1 MSRTSARHE
10 RARHE
15 RAAASNASVLILTRN
30 EEQDLPGALASVSW
44 SDDVHV
50 FDSFS
55 TDATVSIA
63 TGLGARVTQ
72 RVFDNYAAQ
81 RNAALHRLDFRHPWV
96 LLLDADERCTPQL
109 AEEVAHVAAVNDAA
123 LAGYRM
129 RRRDYFRN
137 TWLRH
142 AQISPWYI
150 RLVRPERA
158 RYTREINEVLE
169 IAGEVGELQA
179 PLDHYPFSKGI
190 GHWLRK
196 HDIYSTME
204 AQLIVA
210 GGGLKDP
217 SWRQAL
223 TAPDFHQRRL
233 HQKALFYRMPGRPAL
248 KWLYMMLG
256 RGAFLDGSAGC
267 TYATLQA
274 IYEYMIVL
282 KTRELR
288 ESAAGAESGPVEDR

>member
-1 MSRTSARHE
+1 MSR
-10 RARHE
+10 
-15 RAAASNASVLILTRN
+15 AASGERGTAGRGMGSQVSVLILTRN
-30 EEQDLPGALASVSW
+30 EEQDLPGALASVRW

-63 TGLGARVTQ
+63 TGLGARVAQ
-72 RVFDNYAAQ
+72 RVFDDYATH
-81 RNAALHRLDFRHPWV
+81 RNAALNQLPFRHPWV
-96 LLLDADERCTPQL
+96 LLLDADERCTREL
-109 AEEVAHVAAVNDAA
+109 GEEVLRIAAHDDPAM
-123 LAGYRM
+123 AGYRI
-129 RRRDYFRN
+129 RRRDFFRN

-142 AQISPWYI
+142 AQISPWYL
-150 RLVRPERA
+150 RLVRPQLA
-158 RYTREINEVLE
+158 RYSRAINEVLE
-169 IAGEVGELQA
+169 VAGEVGELRA
-179 PLDHYPFSKGI
+179 PLDHYPFSKGV

-196 HDIYSTME
+196 HDLYSTME
-204 AQLIVA
+204 AELIVNGA
-210 GGGLKDP
+210 GLEDP

-223 TAPDFHQRRL
+223 TARDFHQRRL
-233 HQKALFYRMPGRPAL
+233 HQKALFYRMPGRPLL

-256 RGAFLDGSAGC
+256 RGAFLDGSAGW

-288 ESAAGAESGPVEDR
+288 ERAGVEGAAVDQR

>member
-1 MSRTSARHE
+1 MI
-10 RARHE
+10 
-15 RAAASNASVLILTRN
+15 SVLIPTKN
-30 EEQDLPGALASVSW
+30 EEQDLPGCLASVAW

-63 TGLGARVTQ
+63 EGLGAKVAQ
-72 RVFDNYAAQ
+72 RVFDNYANH
-81 RNAALHRLDFRHPWV
+81 RNAALNQTHFRHPWV
-96 LLLDADERCTPQL
+96 LLMDADERCTPAL
-109 AEEVAHVAAVNDAA
+109 ADEIRRVTAANDPNVAA
-123 LAGYRM
+123 YRI
-129 RRRDYFRN
+129 RRRDYFQN

-150 RLVRPERA
+150 RLVRPELA
-158 RYTREINEVLE
+158 RYTREVNEVLE
-169 IAGEVGELQA
+169 IAGKIGELRA

-196 HDIYSTME
+196 HDVYSTME

-210 GGGLKDP
+210 GNGPQKP
-217 SWRQAL
+217 SLRVAL
-223 TAPDFHQRRL
+223 TARDFHERRL
-233 HQKALFYRMPGRPAL
+233 HQKALFYRMPGRPL
-248 KWLYMMLG
+248 IKWLYMICV
-256 RGAFLDGSAGC
+256 RGAFLDGRPGL
-267 TYATLQA
+267 TYARLQA

-288 ESAAGAESGPVEDR
+288 ERAALGETIRG

>member
-1 MSRTSARHE
+1 MSRTVGRTPARG
-10 RARHE
+10 
-15 RAAASNASVLILTRN
+15 ASVLILTRN
-30 EEQDLPGALASVSW
+30 EEQDLPGALASVNW

-63 TGLGARVTQ
+63 QGLGAKVTQ
-72 RVFDNYAAQ
+72 RVFDNYAAH
-81 RNAALHRLDFRHPWV
+81 RNAALNQLSFRHPWV
-96 LLLDADERCTPQL
+96 LLLDADERCTREL
-109 AEEVAHVAAVNDAA
+109 ADEIARIVAQDDFGT
-123 LAGYRM
+123 AGYRV

-150 RLVRPERA
+150 RLVRPEQA
-158 RYTREINEVLE
+158 RYTREINEVVE
-169 IAGEVGELQA
+169 IAGTVGDLA
-179 PLDHYPFSKGI
+179 SPLDHYPFSKGI

-196 HDIYSTME
+196 HDVYSTME
-204 AQLIVA
+204 ARLIVE
-210 GGGLKDP
+210 GGGLQHP

-223 TAPDFHQRRL
+223 TASDFHQRRL
-233 HQKALFYRMPGRPAL
+233 HQKALFYRMPFRPLA
-248 KWLYMMLG
+248 KWLYMMLA
-256 RGAFLDGSAGC
+256 RGAFLDGSAGI

-282 KTRELR
+282 KTQELR
-288 ESAAGAESGPVEDR
+288 DRGGTEPDNS